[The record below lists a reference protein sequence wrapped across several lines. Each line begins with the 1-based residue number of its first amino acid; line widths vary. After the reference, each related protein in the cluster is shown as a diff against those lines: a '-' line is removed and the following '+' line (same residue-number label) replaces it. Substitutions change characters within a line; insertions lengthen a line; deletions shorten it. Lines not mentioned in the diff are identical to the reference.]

1 MKEQPAPAWLAFFTG
16 LLAHAIAR
24 AFTPP
29 PEKPIWQ
36 WADEEPIWLYTED
49 AAEAGPYRSIKTVWT
64 RRLQELGRNPVMWC
78 WDHTAQKWTK
88 VRVTEINIQKSTQSG
103 FTEAI
108 LNVIRWIASFIA
120 RNVIYLVDSQDQ
132 GKKIARRLLRSL
144 ARLDPRIFTGD
155 ADDIKSLE
163 FLLRGME
170 IIFGG
175 SFSGTTTA
183 QKQAPVVVSDEIE
196 EHKQPVGDDTSATR
210 NLKYRKKTSTGGIQF
225 NLSKPKLE
233 GGPINKL
240 FKRGNQEE
248 FHVACPHCHYL
259 QPIIPAYQAS
269 CSQTTEFDSPF
280 SDQFQIIDAD
290 TEEVVGTLSA
300 LEVATLSTRAA

>member
-1 MKEQPAPAWLAFFTG
+1 MKKAAAILVNYAQFAHG
-16 LLAHAIAR
+16 LLAQAIAR

-29 PEKPIWQ
+29 PDIPIYD
-36 WADEEPIWLYTED
+36 WADENVWLYSED
-49 AAEAGPYRSIKTVWT
+49 AAEPGPYRSNKTCWT

-78 WDHTAQKWTK
+78 WDYNAQCWTK

-108 LNVIRWIASFIA
+108 LNFIRWIASFVQ

-144 ARLDPRIFTGD
+144 KRLDPGIFSGD
-155 ADDIKSLE
+155 SDDIKSLE

-170 IIFGG
+170 VIFGG

-196 EHKQPVGDDTSATR
+196 EHQKSAAGDTSATR

-225 NLSKPKLE
+225 NLSKPKLQ
-233 GGPINKL
+233 GGPINRL
-240 FKRGNQEE
+240 FNRGDREE
-248 FHVACPHCHYL
+248 FHIACPHCHYL
-259 QPIIPAYQAS
+259 QPIIPAYQNS
-269 CSQTTEFDSPF
+269 CSQTTEIDTPF
-280 SDQFQIIDAD
+280 SDKFQLIDAD
-290 TEEVVGTLSA
+290 TGQVVKTLTA
-300 LEVATLSTRAA
+300 LEVATLAHG